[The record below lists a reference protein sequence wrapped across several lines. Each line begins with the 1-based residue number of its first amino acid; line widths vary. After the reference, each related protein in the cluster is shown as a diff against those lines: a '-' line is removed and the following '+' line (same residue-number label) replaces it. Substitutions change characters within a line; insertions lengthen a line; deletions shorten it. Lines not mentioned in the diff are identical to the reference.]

1 MVGYTAFN
9 KTSEAMVFLDGANIV
24 AINRDGGYIDHGA
37 AGVDDDIVI
46 QSAITYVNS
55 LGTGGT
61 VMLGTGTYIIYVT
74 LSVPTYVN
82 LVGQGDST
90 MLSAANG
97 LDDNVILLSGGVSNT
112 ISDMFIDGNAGGNIA
127 GNCIHVTHGS
137 PSITLTK
144 IYNVTI
150 YGAPGYGIYISA
162 NSGYTT
168 VRDSTIMACVTD
180 PLYDATTTS
189 VISNVAG
196 YAPLKNQRDTISNVL
211 EILGDVRGLY
221 PGVESSGLVLPDYS
235 YMGHHGVA
243 GETLRNLS
251 DSWGKTYSYYMN
263 PVTPART
270 LTIPDDADFSFGTGL
285 ADSAFS
291 LVCAFYR
298 TALGACTLISKR
310 DDTLAQIE
318 WWVQIGAGA
327 SSPITFYCYDQSV
340 PAYINVVSSDVIWN
354 TNWHTMVATYDGSGV
369 ETGLT
374 VYFDGE
380 DVSLTRNINGAYI
393 AMENLTADVGLGCH
407 HDNGVVAGIF
417 TGEMTWY
424 GITGKEL
431 NAAEVWSL
439 DQRLRNI
446 LGV

>member
-9 KTSEAMVFLDGANIV
+9 KASEAMVFFDGANIV
-24 AINRDGGYIDHGA
+24 AVNRDGGYIDHGT

-46 QSAITYVNS
+46 QSALTYVGITG
-55 LGTGGT
+55 LGGT
-61 VMLGTGTYIIYVT
+61 VMLGTGIYVIYAT
-74 LSVPTYVN
+74 LSIPTYVN

-90 MLSAANG
+90 YIYAASG
-97 LDDNVILLSGGVSNT
+97 LNDNVILLSGGISNT
-112 ISDMFIDGNAGGNIA
+112 ISDMYIDGNGGGNIA
-127 GNCIHVTHGS
+127 GDCIHVTHGS

-144 IYNVTI
+144 IYNVFI
-150 YGAPGYGIYISA
+150 YGAAEYGIYISA

-168 VRDSTIMACVTD
+168 VRDSTLMSCGTE

-189 VISNVAG
+189 IISNVTG

-211 EILGDVRGLY
+211 EILGDVRGLF

-235 YMGHHGVA
+235 YRGHDGVA
-243 GETLRNLS
+243 GETLRNLVG
-251 DSWGKTYSYYMN
+251 SWGKTYSYYLN
-263 PVTPART
+263 PGTPARN
-270 LTIPDDADFSFGTGL
+270 LTVPDDPDFSFGTGL
-285 ADSAFS
+285 VDSAFS

-298 TALGACTLISKR
+298 TAIGACTLISKR

-327 SSPITFYCYDQSV
+327 ASPITFYCYDQSV
-340 PAYINVVSSDVIWN
+340 PAYINVVSSNVIWD

-374 VYFDGE
+374 MYFDGE
-380 DVSLTRNINGAYI
+380 DVSLTHNINGVYV
-393 AMENLTADVGLGCH
+393 AMEDLAADVGLGCY

-431 NAAEVWSL
+431 NEAEVWSL